1 MDIQLAK
8 PNHLISLATS
18 AVVVHVEVNVWT
30 ATRQDKQISNEV
42 TTAKRASA
50 DAGKFTQN
58 LLANSPEHKAV
69 LNYRQTVY
77 NWLQRCTFDW
87 AGPLRLLPTIRMEKF
102 MSELDQHKVAF
113 NRLLDDF
120 IDKYPQLVSDAAFK
134 QGDMFDRSAYPEPQD
149 VRNKFRIKEFISTVP
164 ENDFR
169 NTVSTA
175 LAEDLAHHYQRQTEQ
190 IVNSVMDDAAE
201 RLITIAERISSAC
214 TEVEPEHDGR
224 VRRKKIYE
232 NTISNAREIC
242 EVLGAFNLTNNTT
255 LEDARQR
262 LEDAL
267 RDVTLEDLR
276 ESSYTR
282 AKVKDSVDDMLSKF
296 KPLRSF
302 A

>member
-1 MDIQLAK
+1 MELQK
-8 PNHLISLATS
+8 PKHLISLASS

-58 LLANSPEHKAV
+58 LLANSPEHKAL

-87 AGPLRLLPTIRMEKF
+87 SGAARLLPTVRIEQF
-102 MSELDQHKVAF
+102 MAELTQHKTAF
-113 NRLLDDF
+113 QKLLDDF
-120 IDKYPQLVSDAAFK
+120 IVKYPSIVSDAAFK
-134 QGDMFDRSAYPEPQD
+134 QGDMFDRSAYPDADD
-149 VRNKFRIKEFISTVP
+149 VRQKFRIKEFISAVP

-169 NTVSTA
+169 NSIATE
-175 LAEDLAHHYQRQTEQ
+175 LANDLAQHYQRQTER
-190 IVNSVMDDAAE
+190 IVDEVMSDAAE
-201 RLITIAERISSAC
+201 RLIVIAERISSAC
-214 TEVEPEHDGR
+214 SEPEASDDGK

-232 NTISNAREIC
+232 NTINNARDIC
-242 EVLGAFNLTNNTT
+242 DVLKNFNLTDNDE
-255 LEDARQR
+255 LEAARSQ
-262 LEDAL
+262 LEGAL
-267 RDVTLEDLR
+267 RDVTLDALR
-276 ESSYTR
+276 ESSYIR
-282 AKVKDSVDDMLSKF
+282 GKVKDSVDDMLSKF